1 MDPNWLPSTTA
12 QATAALVAI
21 VGGLLAS
28 RLVSLS
34 SERTTLQRQLR
45 MLITQQCRLN
55 EQLEVVHRERVQVSQ
70 DWFREAHLERIVRE
84 RGMWTADELVSDFL
98 PRGASVDEM
107 TEYASTLMGLVDDAF
122 LEINRVYNDVQFPIP
137 DPKQLRADGVDAPTS
152 DEGDEVLAVVA
163 AHIASQRRVAFGFD
177 PSFVAM
183 RQLSDQHVQRQDQRI
198 LQETDLVGRIRD
210 IAASTDLVTSELEGV
225 RRPQGVWSTLV
236 SLAIFALLGIAFPLV
251 VMTIRPVP
259 DSAGVRIGLLLAF
272 LVGLSGLC
280 FVFALNLVRLRRA
293 R

>member
-1 MDPNWLPSTTA
+1 
-12 QATAALVAI
+12 
-21 VGGLLAS
+21 
-28 RLVSLS
+28 
-34 SERTTLQRQLR
+34 
-45 MLITQQCRLN
+45 
-55 EQLEVVHRERVQVSQ
+55 
-70 DWFREAHLERIVRE
+70 
-84 RGMWTADELVSDFL
+84 
-98 PRGASVDEM
+98 
-107 TEYASTLMGLVDDAF
+107 
-122 LEINRVYNDVQFPIP
+122 
-137 DPKQLRADGVDAPTS
+137 
-152 DEGDEVLAVVA
+152 
-163 AHIASQRRVAFGFD
+163 
-177 PSFVAM
+177 M